1 MQHVKRTQWPPL
13 LAVAILLAV
22 APVMNG
28 CAPRAAVPGQARQT
42 PVTGHDRQQAGETAA
57 EENDHGCSYF
67 YFLWGRYAELNGRYA
82 EALEAYEKALICDP
96 AADYIARKI
105 PVLLLRTGK
114 DDKAVAWLERYLAD
128 HPRETGSRMLLA
140 KILIRR
146 GKFDAAVRQY
156 AIIHEQDPRD
166 LMPLL
171 LLSELYVTEK
181 KNDLALKTL
190 RQALAIDPD
199 SYPARVLLARFY
211 VRTGRTDKALAEY
224 RRALAINW
232 SADLEMEMA
241 ELFMQKKAYAQA
253 EKVYRRILDREEN
266 REDARIA
273 LVHVYLLQGRED
285 RALAEL
291 DRLKAITRYPAR
303 VDLTIARIYARKKQ
317 YDKAISILRE
327 VLKKENLPQARY
339 LLALIEFQTK
349 QYEDAL
355 VQLRQIGRD
364 AEEYRD
370 AIFLRVRILR
380 VMDREDEAI
389 RLLEKAVAD
398 RKTRNPD
405 MFVLLAALYQHQ
417 GRGSQGEKTFARA
430 LAAFPDNG
438 ELLYQYGL
446 FLDSSGDRQR
456 AMSVMQKVIRLQP
469 EHAAALNYV
478 GYTWADRKVHLDKAL
493 EYIRRAVKLKPDN
506 GYIRDSLGWVYFRL
520 GRLKEARKELEKANH
535 LSPDDPAILE
545 HLGDVYLA
553 LGRSGDALHAYRR
566 ALELFKKEADRKTVQ
581 EKIRIL
587 EEQEAR

>member
-1 MQHVKRTQWPPL
+1 MRRPWLPL
-13 LAVAILLAV
+13 LAGILLAMGAMV
-22 APVMNG
+22 SG
-28 CAPRAAVPGQARQT
+28 CAPHKVAA
-42 PVTGHDRQQAGETAA
+42 GHDREQTQETSA
-57 EENDHGCSYF
+57 EERDYDCSYF
-67 YFLWGRYAELNGRYA
+67 YFLWGRYAELTSRFP

-96 AADYIARKI
+96 AADYIAPKI
-105 PVLLLRTGK
+105 PVLLIRTGQ
-114 DDKAVAWLERYLAD
+114 DDKAVAWLERYLQE
-128 HPRETGSRMLLA
+128 HPRDTGSRMLLA

-146 GKFDAAVRQY
+146 DRFDAAVRQY
-156 AIIHEQDPRD
+156 TIILQQNPRD

-171 LLSELYVTEK
+171 LLSELYITEK
-181 KNDLALKTL
+181 KDDLALKTL
-190 RQALAIDPD
+190 NRALAIDPD

-211 VRTGRTDKALAEY
+211 VRTGKPLKALAEY

-241 ELFMQKKAYAQA
+241 ELYMQQKEYDRAVR
-253 EKVYRRILDREEN
+253 VYRRILEREEN

-273 LVHVYLLQGRED
+273 LVHVFLLQGRED
-285 RALAEL
+285 QALAEL
-291 DRLKAITRYPAR
+291 NRLKFISQYPAR

-317 YDKAISILRE
+317 YDKAVSILRE
-327 VLKKENLPQARY
+327 VLKNENLPQARY
-339 LLALIEFQTK
+339 LLALIEFQAK

-364 AEEYRD
+364 AGEYRD
-370 AIFLRVRILR
+370 ALFLRVRILR
-380 VMDREDEAI
+380 VMKREDDAI

-405 MFVLLAALYQHQ
+405 MFILLAALYQQQ
-417 GRGSQGEKTFARA
+417 GRGNQGEKIFARA
-430 LAAFPDNG
+430 LAAFPDNE

-446 FLDSSGDRQR
+446 FLDSSGESKR
-456 AMSVMQKVIRLQP
+456 AMKVMQKVIRLQP

-493 EYIRRAVKLKPDN
+493 EYIRRAVKLKPEN

-520 GRLKEARKELEKANH
+520 GRLQEARQELEKAIR
-535 LSPDDPAILE
+535 LSPDDPAILD

-553 LGRSGDALHAYRR
+553 LGRSGDALRVYRK
-566 ALELFKKEADRKTVQ
+566 ALGLYKKEADRKTVQ

>member
-1 MQHVKRTQWPPL
+1 MRRQWLPL
-13 LAVAILLAV
+13 LAAAGFLVLAPLLT
-22 APVMNG
+22 G
-28 CAPRAAVPGQARQT
+28 CARQAAVSARDQGQASG
-42 PVTGHDRQQAGETAA
+42 PV
-57 EENDHGCSYF
+57 EEEQDLSCSYF
-67 YFLWGRYAELNGRYA
+67 YFLWGRHAELTARYR

-105 PVLLLRTGK
+105 PILLIRTGQE
-114 DDKAVAWLERYLAD
+114 DKAVAWLEQYLQE

-140 KILIRR
+140 KILIRKNR
-146 GKFDAAVRQY
+146 FDAAVRQY

-190 RQALAIDPD
+190 RQALEIDAG
-199 SYPARVLLARFY
+199 SYPAHVLLARLH
-211 VRTGRTDKALAEY
+211 VRTGDMDRALAEY
-224 RRALAINW
+224 RRALEINW

-241 ELFMQKKAYAQA
+241 ELLVREKKYAQA
-253 EKVYRRILDREEN
+253 VAVYRRILEREED

-285 RALAEL
+285 AALAEL
-291 DRLKAITRYPAR
+291 NRLKSITRYPAR
-303 VDLTIARIYARKKQ
+303 VDLTIARLYARKKQ
-317 YDKAISILRE
+317 YDKAIAILRD
-327 VLKKENLPQARY
+327 VLKEENLPQARY

-355 VQLRQIGRD
+355 AQLRRIGRD

-370 AIFLRVRILR
+370 SIFLRVRILR
-380 VMDREDEAI
+380 VMGREDEAI

-398 RKTRNPD
+398 KKTRNPD
-405 MFVLLAALYQHQ
+405 MFVLLAALYLQQ
-417 GRGSQGEKTFARA
+417 GRGSQGEKTFARG

-438 ELLYQYGL
+438 DLLYEYGL
-446 FLDSSGDRQR
+446 FLDSSGETQR
-456 AMSVMQKVIRLQP
+456 AMSVMQQVIRLQP

-493 EYIRRAVKLKPDN
+493 EYIQRAVKLKPEN

-520 GRLKEARKELEKANH
+520 GRLKEARIELEKAIR
-535 LSPDDPAILE
+535 LSPDDPAILD
-545 HLGDVYLA
+545 HLGDVYLES
-553 LGRSGDALHAYRR
+553 GRSRDALRVYRR
-566 ALELFKKEADRKTVQ
+566 ALELYKKEKDRKSVR

-587 EEQEAR
+587 EEQESR